1 MSQPTGKYHSV
12 SYFRR
17 LVTDL
22 VQFAATV
29 PSATI
34 ERRMNLSRLIAA
46 RQACTPSPSWSAIL
60 MKAYALV
67 AARTPE
73 LRTSYLKFPWP
84 RFYEHAINIATLN
97 MDRQLTDERVVLQVH
112 IPSPE
117 TRTLRQLDVLI
128 RDYQQQPVENI
139 PEYRTAVRMSHV
151 PWPIRQWL
159 WWGALYVFG
168 STRCHRFG
176 TFSISSVGSQGSG
189 ILHLSTL
196 LTSTLHYGMFDSAGS
211 MAVRVS
217 FDHRVLDGATVAGA
231 LEEMET
237 VLLGEMLQECTNS
250 A

>member
-1 MSQPTGKYHSV
+1 MSEPTGKYYSV

-22 VQFAATV
+22 VRFADTV

-34 ERRMNLSRLIAA
+34 ERRMNLSRLITA
-46 RQACTPSPSWSAIL
+46 RQVFTPSPTWSAIL

-97 MDRQLTDERVVLQVH
+97 LDRQLADERVVLQVH

-128 RDYQQQPVENI
+128 HDYQQQPVENI
-139 PEYRTAVRMSHV
+139 PEYRTAVRMSRV

-159 WWGALYVFG
+159 WWGALNVFG
-168 STRCHRFG
+168 STRCHHFG

-189 ILHLSTL
+189 ILHLGTL
-196 LTSTLHYGMFDSAGS
+196 LTSTLHYGMLDSAGG

-237 VLLGEMLQECTNS
+237 VLLSDVLDECTKS